1 MASRPYFQKSIKELE
16 ALFAKQSADATVLFN
31 LKAELSFRS
40 TQRAKTLYA
49 KVIKAP
55 QSNLKAEA
63 KGEQRRISETPMQTT
78 IELPTVEHS
87 KHVIKK
93 TTLKRS
99 DLGPKPNVTN
109 APQDILR
116 AWTALEVLSPQGYKR
131 EADLAAGDNSKIARF
146 DERDLPWNL
155 GEKSRPKKRLY
166 YELILGS
173 VALAPAVEELLKLY
187 SDDRPDKPS
196 LKGFCPIASILLD
209 KEGRPLEEET
219 STAISSFAWGVPI
232 ALLGDLRS
240 LADWPQQERQ
250 LLANFRKRL
259 IKRDRNDQVAPLTK
273 KHIKELFDH
282 LVQSLNLTGHE
293 IIAPYFAL
301 RRFEFF
307 ASKTPP
313 EPGLLNSFFLE
324 DLSQARILESKNILP
339 HALKHYLGVA
349 TPSQKTDLLEDD
361 AGLQQLLQ
369 PALTPLG
376 RWPGNG
382 RYPLAL
388 LQQAAVNATDKRLMK
403 TGILAVNGP
412 PGTGKTTL
420 LRDVVAARIIER
432 AIVMSEFKTP
442 ASAFTPTNQ
451 SFLRSGAKI
460 TLYKLDERLKG
471 FEMVVASSNNK
482 AVENVSAELPALDAI
497 AQDAPSLRYFKSISD
512 NILGRESWGIIA
524 AVLGNSSNRYLF
536 SQAFWRDEE
545 NGLSTYLNHASGL
558 PQVVSEP
565 QEGGPPIRR
574 NREIVDREQ
583 PPANAREAQVR
594 WKKAQSDFKEAI
606 KASIETQTALQGLHK
621 CLVRVVE
628 VATELE
634 RFETQIPLLEK
645 ETEELEAAI
654 ADARACLN
662 RADEAFNKSKRAHQS
677 SLTQRPGFFAR
688 LFRTRRF
695 TDWRLQYKQLSMVAS
710 NDKSASASHRSE
722 FEKIR
727 MQLSV
732 QQERLSEAK
741 AQLGKLE
748 AEKAFLEQQIENAQG
763 GLGVPIPDADFFALS
778 HEEIQVANVWFDETE
793 HRLRD
798 RVFETAM
805 ALHRAFIDCAADPL
819 RQNLSIFIETFG
831 TRSFGNPQKDALI
844 SDLWSSFFL
853 AVPVV
858 STTFASVNRM
868 FSRLPAE
875 ALGWLLV
882 DEAGQALPQAAVG
895 AMIRTKHSVVVGDP
909 LQIEPVVTLPKTL
922 TEEIC
927 GFFGIDPLKY
937 NAPDASVQ
945 TIADAASLYC
955 ARFPIGSGHRDV
967 GAPLLVH
974 RRCDSPMFEIS
985 NEIAYANL
993 MVQAKKPCGDV
1004 PVLGSSSWINVAG
1017 KPGPDKWCADEA
1029 VVLND
1034 LLRKLRAAGENLDLY
1049 IVTPFVIVQNNL
1061 RNELLRSGILDG
1073 WTQNPKAWVW
1083 EHVGTVHT
1091 VQGREA
1097 KTVFFV
1103 LGAQDIS
1110 QNGARNWAGR
1120 RPNLINVAVTRAQTS
1135 IYVIG
1140 NRALWRSAGVFSVL
1154 DRYLPEGSVGSGN
1167 THKQRTDQME
1177 IKNLKIETIEEVDGN
1192 TLCPYWEG
1200 AMFLVNGK
1208 YVAAPPPRDHHNIN
1222 KKPFDLKIGEDVEVI
1237 TQRHE
1242 ASDTVWIARS

>member
-16 ALFAKQSADATVLFN
+16 ALFANQSNDATVLVN
-31 LKAELSFRS
+31 LKAELAFRS
-40 TQRAKTLYA
+40 TQRAKTLED
-49 KVIKAP
+49 KVTKATQGSP
-55 QSNLKAEA
+55 KNEPK
-63 KGEQRRISETPMQTT
+63 KEQWRIPETPTQTT
-78 IELPTVEHS
+78 MELPPAEQT
-87 KHVIKK
+87 KPGIKK

-99 DLGPKPNVTN
+99 DLGPKPAVAN

-131 EADLAAGDNSKIARF
+131 EADLVAGDNSKIARF

-166 YELILGS
+166 FELILGS

-196 LKGFCPIASILLD
+196 MMGYCPIASILLD
-209 KEGRPLEEET
+209 KEGRPLEEDT

-232 ALLGDLRS
+232 ALQGDLRS

-250 LLANFRKRL
+250 LLGDFRKRL
-259 IKRDRNDQVAPLTK
+259 IKRDRNDEVVPLTK

-282 LVQSLNLTGHE
+282 LVHSLNLTGHE
-293 IIAPYFAL
+293 IKAPYFAL

-324 DLSQARILESKNILP
+324 DLSQARILESKNGLP
-339 HALKHYLGVA
+339 YALKHYLGVA

-361 AGLQQLLQ
+361 AGLQKLLQ

-388 LQQAAVNATDKRLMK
+388 LQQAAVNATDKQLMK

-432 AIVMSEFKTP
+432 ATVMSEFKRP

-451 SFLRSGAKI
+451 SFQRNGAKI
-460 TLYKLDERLKG
+460 TLHKLDERLKG

-497 AQDAPSLRYFKSISD
+497 AQDAPNLRYFKSISD
-512 NILGRESWGIIA
+512 KVLGRESWGTIA
-524 AVLGNSSNRYLF
+524 AVLGNASNRYLF

-558 PQVVSEP
+558 PQIVSEP
-565 QEGGPPIRR
+565 QEGGPPKRR
-574 NREIVDREQ
+574 NREIVDSEQ

-594 WKKAQSDFKEAI
+594 WEKARTNFVEALEASVETQNVLQEIHKSLVRAI
-606 KASIETQTALQGLHK
+606 KVTA
-621 CLVRVVE
+621 
-628 VATELE
+628 ELE
-634 RFETQIPLLEK
+634 RLEPKIPVLEQEAK
-645 ETEELEAAI
+645 ELETLI
-654 ADARACLN
+654 ADAQESLN
-662 RADEAFNKSKRAHQS
+662 RADEALKTSERAQQT
-677 SLTQRPGFFAR
+677 SLAQRPGFFAR
-688 LFRTRRF
+688 VFQTRRF
-695 TDWRLQYKQLSMVAS
+695 TGWRLHHEQLSTAMVNDRSAAAS
-710 NDKSASASHRSE
+710 RRLE
-722 FEKIR
+722 FEEIR
-727 MQLSV
+727 TQLSTK
-732 QQERLSEAK
+732 QRLIAETTTQLDELELEKTQLKEEIEGAK
-741 AQLGKLE
+741 
-748 AEKAFLEQQIENAQG
+748 G
-763 GLGVPIPDADFFALS
+763 GLGVLIPDAEFFALT
-778 HEEIQVANVWFDETE
+778 HENIQMANVWFSDAE

-798 RVFETAM
+798 RVFETAI

-819 RQNLSIFIETFG
+819 RQNLSIFTETFG
-831 TRSFGNPQKDALI
+831 TRSLGTPQKDALI
-844 SDLWSSFFL
+844 GDLWSSFFL
-853 AVPVV
+853 VVPVV
-858 STTFASVNRM
+858 STTFASVHRM

-875 ALGWLLV
+875 TLGWLLV

-895 AMIRTKHSVVVGDP
+895 AMIRTKNSVVVGDP

-922 TEEIC
+922 TEEVC

-945 TIADAASLYC
+945 TVADAASIYC

-974 RRCDSPMFEIS
+974 RRCDSPMFDIS

-993 MVQAKKPCGDV
+993 MVQAKKPSGEV
-1004 PVLGSSSWINVAG
+1004 PVLGPSSWINVVG

-1029 VVLND
+1029 IVLID
-1034 LLRKLRAAGENLDLY
+1034 LLRKLRDAGENPDLY
-1049 IVTPFVIVQNNL
+1049 IVTPFVIVQNSL
-1061 RNELLRSGILDG
+1061 RQELLRSGVLDG
-1073 WTQNPKAWVW
+1073 WAQNSKAWVW
-1083 EHVGTVHT
+1083 DHVGTVHT

-1103 LGAQDIS
+1103 LGAQGVS
-1110 QNGARNWAGR
+1110 QSGARNWAGG
-1120 RPNLINVAVTRAQTS
+1120 RPNLVNVAVTRAQTS
-1135 IYVIG
+1135 LYVIG
-1140 NRALWRSAGVFSVL
+1140 NRELWKPAGVFALL
-1154 DRYLPEGSVGSGN
+1154 D
-1167 THKQRTDQME
+1167 
-1177 IKNLKIETIEEVDGN
+1177 I
-1192 TLCPYWEG
+1192 
-1200 AMFLVNGK
+1200 FL
-1208 YVAAPPPRDHHNIN
+1208 
-1222 KKPFDLKIGEDVEVI
+1222 
-1237 TQRHE
+1237 
-1242 ASDTVWIARS
+1242 